1 MREPTQ
7 TGPATPG
14 MLRRLVNRVT
24 STSEEAD
31 AVLLQREAH
40 IRGATPVAGCCT
52 GEQVTV
58 SGTLRALTLRPVGG
72 VPALEAEL
80 YDGSGVLTLIW
91 LGRRRIRGID
101 PGRGLSARGRVT
113 MQNRRPVMFNPTYE
127 LRP

>member
-1 MREPTQ
+1 MTEADAVSDPTA
-7 TGPATPG
+7 GRF
-14 MLRRLVNRVT
+14 RRLLSRVT
-24 STSEEAD
+24 STSEQAD
-31 AVLLQREAH
+31 AVTLQREAQD
-40 IRGATPVAGCCT
+40 RGATPVASCCT

-101 PGRGLSARGRVT
+101 PGRGLSAHGRVT

>member
-1 MREPTQ
+1 MSEPTQ
-7 TGPATPG
+7 SGPATPG
-14 MLRRLVNRVT
+14 RLRRLLNRVT

-31 AVLLQREAH
+31 AVLLRREAYT
-40 IRGATPVAGCCT
+40 RGATPVAGCCT

-58 SGTLRALTLRPVGG
+58 TGTLRALTLRPVGG

-80 YDGSGVLTLIW
+80 YDGRGVLTLIW

-101 PGRGLSARGRVT
+101 PGRGLSASGRVT